1 MSEPKPQAAQAWV
14 LPNVDGPVVGRR
26 RAGDLNLIEREA
38 WEQGYA
44 GGRQAGLAAAQ
55 AEQAALLGE
64 ARGRAARLEEILAL
78 MSAPLAELDEQ
89 VLAQLGTLAGQIAR
103 QVVRRELRA
112 EPQQIIAVIRE
123 TLALLPLAAREVRVH
138 LHPEDAALVREHL
151 AEPNAERAWSVIE
164 DPVIGRGGC
173 RVSSENSTI
182 DAQVESRLGAA
193 IAAALGDERVAP
205 RGSAP

>member
-44 GGRQAGLAAAQ
+44 GGRQAGRAAAQ